1 LRHWLAATAT
11 AASPAWRVA
20 DAVSLS
26 AMAVAQ
32 CQRFPDRVLLVAA
45 DSRRAEAL
53 ATALLEYQTVTG
65 DVRPVVLIP
74 EVEQGARRQ
83 WIPEN
88 EAARCA
94 ALHALAAGA
103 PGIFIA
109 AVPVLLSPVLSPADF
124 RRTTFAL
131 ARGQKGVDPETLAR
145 RLVGL
150 DYDNEAE
157 VGVPGEFSR
166 RGGIVDLY
174 SPLYDLPVRIEFWG
188 DEIESI
194 RFFSVAN
201 QRSVREIDQVMV
213 VPRGL
218 AATGETVASV
228 PVWEYAGA
236 SLPLV
241 LCEPEAIA
249 EHLQRFGAD
258 ADLEAW
264 RGLAARAESVVTLYG
279 PLDVTAPEP
288 LPDAGVLG
296 VAALLELDSH
306 QGVLPWHDR
315 RLRDQL
321 QAWRQA
327 GMLLVACCTGTEEA
341 ARVAG
346 LLAADPGL
354 AGLQFEVIHG
364 FSAGGLWLPEQ
375 RLVLLG
381 EADLFGRPQEASRS
395 PRRHYEFRR
404 DADGETEWSE
414 PEVGALAV
422 HAMHGICRYHGIRD
436 VEVDGELTEAA
447 TLEFA
452 DEVKVYVPL
461 EQIDLISRY
470 VGGTKTLPKLAKV
483 GGLAWKKAC
492 AAAVKATWDLAAE
505 MLRLEALRT
514 HHKGTR
520 FIPVP
525 DWETA
530 FASSF
535 PYTETPDQRTAIND
549 VLADM
554 ERETPMDRLLC
565 GDVGYGKTEVAIR
578 AAFRTVLN
586 HRQVAVL
593 VPTTI
598 LAQQHYENFRR
609 RMAEYPVSI
618 EVLSRFRTRGEQRE
632 VLDGLAEGRIDI
644 VIGTHRLLQE
654 DIRFNNLGLLVVDE
668 EQRFGVEHKQRLKEW
683 RASVDILT
691 MTATPV
697 PRTLYLSLSGL
708 RNLSTIMTAPV
719 ERLPV
724 TTITATYDKALIR
737 EAILREIGREGQ
749 VYYLHNRVQ
758 SIEKTVENL
767 RKLVP
772 EATIEWAHGQ
782 MPADDLEDRMIRFVA
797 GKFQVLVCTTIIEN
811 GLDIPNANTIIIE
824 RSERFGLAE
833 LYQLRGRVGRYHHQA
848 YAYLLLPPSGVLPAD
863 ARQRIAAIRKF
874 THLGAGFK
882 LAMRDLEIRG
892 AGNILGTQQSGHIAA
907 IGFELYCRLLREAV
921 VRLEKQPPAARRLV
935 PLKLDTLAFGLGN
948 TGGKAVAGIPR
959 SYVGDEDT
967 RLHCYR
973 RLAALETPGAIMD
986 FLAELRDRF
995 GPPPPETG
1003 LLVQAMAVRELAAS
1017 RGILAI
1023 SVRANLAM
1031 LETTRG
1037 FYKLVDGRLPRL
1049 RATDAASQ
1057 LRELEALLAKMPEG
1071 RR

>member
-1 LRHWLAATAT
+1 MVSLAGLAA
-11 AASPAWRVA
+11 
-20 DAVSLS
+20 
-26 AMAVAQ
+26 AQ
-32 CQRFPDRVLLVAA
+32 CQRFPGRVLLAAA

-65 DVRPVVLIP
+65 DSRPVVLIP
-74 EVEQGARRQ
+74 EVEQGNRRQ

-94 ALHALAAGA
+94 ALHALACGT

-109 AVPVLLSPVLSPADF
+109 AVPALLAPVLSPADF
-124 RRTTFAL
+124 LRTTFSL
-131 ARGQKGVDPETLAR
+131 SRGQKGLDPESLAR

-174 SPLYDLPVRIEFWG
+174 SPLYDLPVRLEFWG

-194 RFFSVAN
+194 RFFSVAS

-218 AATGETVASV
+218 AATGETVATV
-228 PVWEYAGA
+228 PVWEYAGTGM
-236 SLPLV
+236 PVV
-241 LCEPEAIA
+241 LCEPEGIA
-249 EHLQRFGAD
+249 EHLQRFGTA
-258 ADLEAW
+258 ADLETW
-264 RGLAARAESVVTLYG
+264 RGLVEPAAPAVNLHG
-279 PLDVTAPEP
+279 PLDLLAPSA
-288 LPDAGVLG
+288 LPDGGVRG

-306 QGVLPWHDR
+306 QGVLPWHGR

-321 QAWRQA
+321 HEWSRD
-327 GMLLVACCTGTEEA
+327 GVLLVACCTGTEEA

-346 LLAADPGL
+346 LLAAEESL
-354 AGLQFEVIHG
+354 AGLRFEVIHG
-364 FSAGGLWLPEQ
+364 FTVGGLWLPGQ
-375 RLVLLG
+375 KLALLG
-381 EADLFGRPQEASRS
+381 EADLFGRVQEAPKS

-404 DADGETEWSE
+404 DADGEAEWNE
-414 PEVGALAV
+414 PEAGALAV
-422 HAMHGICRYHGIRD
+422 HAMHGICRYHGIRE
-436 VEVDGELTEAA
+436 VEVDGELMEAA
-447 TLEFA
+447 ALEFA
-452 DEVKVYVPL
+452 DEVTVYVPL
-461 EQIDLISRY
+461 DQIDLVSRY

-483 GGLAWKKAC
+483 GGVAWKKAC

-505 MLRLEALRT
+505 MLRLEALRA
-514 HHKGTR
+514 HHKGCSS
-520 FIPVP
+520 PAVP

-535 PYTETPDQRTAIND
+535 PYVETPDQRTAIAE

-554 ERETPMDRLLC
+554 QRETPMDRLLC

-578 AAFRTVLN
+578 AAFRAVVN
-586 HRQVAVL
+586 RRQVAVL

-609 RMAEYPVSI
+609 RMAEYPINV
-618 EVLSRFRTRGEQRE
+618 EVLSRFRTRAEQRE
-632 VLDGLAEGRIDI
+632 ILERTAEGRVDI

-654 DIRFNNLGLLVVDE
+654 DIRFNNLGLLVIDE

-758 SIEKTVENL
+758 SIEKTVDNL

-772 EATIEWAHGQ
+772 EATFEFAHGQ

-797 GKFQVLVCTTIIEN
+797 GEFQVLVCTTIIEN

-848 YAYLLLPPSGVLPAD
+848 YAYLLLPPSGILPAD
-863 ARQRIAAIRKF
+863 ARQRLAAIRKF

-921 VRLEKQPPAARRLV
+921 SRLEKSPPARLRHV
-935 PLKLDTLAFGLGN
+935 PLKLDSLAFALESA
-948 TGGKAVAGIPR
+948 GGKSIAGIPR
-959 SYVGDEDT
+959 SYVGDEET
-967 RLHCYR
+967 RLHCHR
-973 RLAALETPGAIMD
+973 RLAALETPAAIVE

-995 GPPPPETG
+995 GPPPPETE
-1003 LLVQAMAVRELAAS
+1003 LLAATATVRVIAAS

-1023 SVRANLAM
+1023 SVRSGLAM
-1031 LETTRG
+1031 LETSRG

-1049 RATDAASQ
+1049 RSVDAAGQ
-1057 LRELEALLAKMPEG
+1057 LRELEALLARMPQAIANH
-1071 RR
+1071 